1 MPVLTPGQQNP
12 FADSLLAGSERGW
25 NLSVSTGDSLGGN
38 QWIQEVC
45 NSSEALRSGA
55 EEANALHGE
64 RRRLSVRAVKAA
76 LLAFIGAKRRALTE
90 GAGGSGAGLSQE
102 GQWVMRWRFPRPA
115 RKRSGIGVCGIG
127 FATGRP

>member
-12 FADSLLAGSERGW
+12 FADSLLAGAERGW
-25 NLSVSTGDSLGGN
+25 NLSVSPGDSLGGN

-76 LLAFIGAKRRALTE
+76 FCAFIGAKRQAFYEKGRP
-90 GAGGSGAGLSQE
+90 
-102 GQWVMRWRFPRPA
+102 GQAPFSRLFA
-115 RKRSGIGVCGIG
+115 RKSD
-127 FATGRP
+127 AMTLLS